1 MGDRPLES
9 PSLVWDITR
18 LRPALD
24 IDTDPID
31 RSGQQ
36 STPTLSLM
44 SHRHCQ
50 GQSAE
55 LAVGEKCLVKGTY
68 PHITPFVS
76 RRPLTCPR
84 QPPFRRSLRPARPV
98 PIRCTNSCPTE
109 SVGRCEAAGSGG
121 VDDRPDMMSTHRS
134 TTPLPQAT
142 VGSGGNHPQLAARR
156 PPPAAR
162 RLQVPGPLRLLLGP
176 LPETGSDSDVPN
188 LWPVIRRGN
197 ANNPICYTPGASL
210 QQDRCDESPRG
221 LPRRDFS
228 ATQPTRLPKPAKSTV
243 TPTAGR
249 DY

>member
-1 MGDRPLES
+1 MPLEP

-24 IDTDPID
+24 IDTDPVD
-31 RSGQQ
+31 RSDQQ

-55 LAVGEKCLVKGTY
+55 PAAGEKCLVNGTY
-68 PHITPFVS
+68 PHITPVVS

-121 VDDRPDMMSTHRS
+121 VDDRPDMMSTRRS
-134 TTPLPQAT
+134 TMPLPQAT

-156 PPPAAR
+156 PPPA
-162 RLQVPGPLRLLLGP
+162 
-176 LPETGSDSDVPN
+176 DSKSLAP
-188 LWPVIRRGN
+188 
-197 ANNPICYTPGASL
+197 CAS
-210 QQDRCDESPRG
+210 CW
-221 LPRRDFS
+221 
-228 ATQPTRLPKPAKSTV
+228 AHCPKPAPAPMSRTFGQSSGGVTQTTRSATHPVHLWLKGPESTLS
-243 TPTAGR
+243 
-249 DY
+249 